1 MGSCLIAVAPV
12 GSIPGELGAALETVL
27 HASFGC
33 EVVIVG
39 AVTLPEQAFDAGRR
53 QHRAAVILDALA
65 RARLPSWNRLLGVTD
80 VDLYAVGLNFVFGE
94 ADAERGVAVF
104 SLARLRAGV
113 DDSAGRALFLR
124 RAATEAV
131 HELGHTYGL
140 DHCRNPRCVMWFSNT
155 LAESDHKGTS
165 FCAIHAAALRR
176 AAGR

>member
-1 MGSCLIAVAPV
+1 RPMGSCLIAVAPV

-39 AVTLPEQAFDAGRR
+39 AVTLPERAFDAGRR

-65 RARLPSWNRLLGVTD
+65 RARLASWNRLLGVTD

-113 DDSAGRALFLR
+113 DD
-124 RAATEAV
+124 
-131 HELGHTYGL
+131 
-140 DHCRNPRCVMWFSNT
+140 
-155 LAESDHKGTS
+155 
-165 FCAIHAAALRR
+165 